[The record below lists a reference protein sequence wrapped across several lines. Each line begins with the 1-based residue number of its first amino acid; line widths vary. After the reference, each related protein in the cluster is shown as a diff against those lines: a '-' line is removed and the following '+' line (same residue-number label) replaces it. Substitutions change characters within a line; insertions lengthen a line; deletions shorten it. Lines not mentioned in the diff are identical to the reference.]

1 MFHDE
6 FERNGE
12 LDATNWTHEVWN
24 PRTVNNELQ
33 AYVNGHI
40 DGHRVTEIRT
50 GKLFIHCFK
59 HNGGIYSGRV
69 YAKKNSGFRYG
80 YIEAKIKLPKG
91 KGTWPAFWMLP
102 VDFKNWPADGEID
115 IMEHVGYHQDYIHST
130 IHCTKYN
137 NTGTNIESANRFV
150 SGATTGF
157 HVYGLEWTAKEMNF
171 YVDGVKLLT
180 YKNDGSGIAAWPFD
194 KAFYPI
200 LNLAW
205 GGDWGG
211 QQGVDES
218 VLPATMSIEYLRIY
232 QK

>member
-1 MFHDE
+1 M
-6 FERNGE
+6 
-12 LDATNWTHEVWN
+12 
-24 PRTVNNELQ
+24 Q

-40 DGHRVTEIRT
+40 DGHRVTEIRN

-150 SGATTGF
+150 NGATTGF

-218 VLPATMSIEYLRIY
+218 ALPATMAIEYLRIY